1 MAITNGYCTL
11 EQLKASADIT
21 DGFDDTIL
29 ELAIEAASREIDQI
43 CERNFYNMG
52 EATRDFVAQDSLYTP
67 IDDLIS
73 LTTLKTDPNGD
84 SGFSIT
90 WDAGDYNLL
99 PLNGFMG
106 GIQWS
111 SNGIR
116 VRDAYLFPIV
126 AEQPLV
132 RVTGV
137 WGWTSVPTPVVQA
150 TIILASR
157 LYKRNDSPLGV
168 AGFGDIGVIRV
179 GSYDP
184 DVEKLIHPF
193 KKPRFA

>member
-29 ELAIEAASREIDQI
+29 ELAIEAASREIDQM

-52 EATRDFVAQDSLYTP
+52 SATRDFVAQDSYYTP

-73 LTTLKTDPNGD
+73 LSSLKTDPNGD
-84 SGFSIT
+84 SGFSVT
-90 WDAGDYNLL
+90 WDAADYNLL
-99 PLNGFMG
+99 PLNGFLG

-116 VRDAYLFPIV
+116 ARDTYLFPL
-126 AEQPLV
+126 ENEEPLV

-193 KKPRFA
+193 KKTRFA

>member
-11 EQLKASADIT
+11 AQLKASADIT
-21 DGFDDTIL
+21 DSYDDTIL
-29 ELAIEAASREIDQI
+29 ELAIEAASREIDQM

-52 EATRDFVAQDSLYTP
+52 TATRDFVAQDAFYTP
-67 IDDLIS
+67 IDDLIT

-84 SGFSIT
+84 SGFSET
-90 WDAGDYNLL
+90 WAASDFTTL
-99 PLNGFMG
+99 PLNGFLG
-106 GIQWS
+106 GIQWP
-111 SNGIR
+111 SNGLR
-116 VRDAYLFPIV
+116 VRDTYLFPTV
-126 AEQPLV
+126 DEQPLV

-157 LYKRNDSPLGV
+157 LHKRNDSPLGV

-193 KKPRFA
+193 KKVKFA